1 MLTTVCASDYD
12 DMPLA
17 ELMKRGLLGPNVENT
32 GQARVDP
39 LAVTRGRLQPRMQ
52 SQASC
57 CAKQEKVT
65 VQGNM
70 GQQPASML
78 KQPPVEES
86 NLIGNTNCMAITAA
100 RR

>member
-12 DMPLA
+12 DMSLA

-52 SQASC
+52 KPSKLLC
-57 CAKQEKVT
+57 ET
-65 VQGNM
+65 R
-70 GQQPASML
+70 
-78 KQPPVEES
+78 ES
-86 NLIGNTNCMAITAA
+86 NGLRQHGPAA
-100 RR
+100 CKHVEATSC